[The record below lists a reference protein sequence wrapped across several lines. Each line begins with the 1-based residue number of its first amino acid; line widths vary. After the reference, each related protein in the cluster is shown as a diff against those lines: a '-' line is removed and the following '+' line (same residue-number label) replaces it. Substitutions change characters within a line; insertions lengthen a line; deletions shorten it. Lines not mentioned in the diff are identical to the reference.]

1 MYLQNMFFS
10 KKNVCI
16 IFQKRIYGK
25 CINEELGHLQG
36 TGNAH
41 PWVELHQFWYV
52 GLSRWASTHWGMNK

>member
-10 KKNVCI
+10 EKNVCI

-52 GLSRWASTHWGMNK
+52 GLSR